1 MSSTPF
7 RQDALFQL
15 NLLIWLSWPAR
26 AGVYPLFHDHG
37 FALYRLSQE
46 IAVPVAARLAAG
58 SAAPPIPMGR
68 AASADLLLR
77 HEARRQFIALECKV
91 SSFGPVSST
100 AGQATAMLVC
110 AGPHLAATLGITPPA
125 PWRVVPTY
133 AVTYDQQ
140 EAMALTLDA
149 LAGDLTRAGVAT
161 CPDPATAFGIE
172 VADDGVYLHFAAPA
186 RLPFPTPTSVKVL
199 EREPGEDPRPLYVIP
214 LDPGVNLSDS
224 YGRRMLE
231 SLVRRAFLGLLGR
244 ELGRGAL
251 TVDWDALMT
260 AAIAVW
266 PLWRDR
272 GKANLRQQCK
282 TYVRRR
288 MRPLERLGVTFAET
302 PSGFVIGDV
311 DQATAEKV
319 LRDLATPAPRQ
330 ERVRLEEGGQMTI
343 DDLPEEDD
351 A

>member
-1 MSSTPF
+1 M
-7 RQDALFQL
+7 
-15 NLLIWLSWPAR
+15 
-26 AGVYPLFHDHG
+26 
-37 FALYRLSQE
+37 
-46 IAVPVAARLAAG
+46 
-58 SAAPPIPMGR
+58 
-68 AASADLLLR
+68 
-77 HEARRQFIALECKV
+77 
-91 SSFGPVSST
+91 
-100 AGQATAMLVC
+100 
-110 AGPHLAATLGITPPA
+110 
-125 PWRVVPTY
+125 
-133 AVTYDQQ
+133 
-140 EAMALTLDA
+140 
-149 LAGDLTRAGVAT
+149 
-161 CPDPATAFGIE
+161 
-172 VADDGVYLHFAAPA
+172 
-186 RLPFPTPTSVKVL
+186 
-199 EREPGEDPRPLYVIP
+199 
-214 LDPGVNLSDS
+214 
-224 YGRRMLE
+224 E